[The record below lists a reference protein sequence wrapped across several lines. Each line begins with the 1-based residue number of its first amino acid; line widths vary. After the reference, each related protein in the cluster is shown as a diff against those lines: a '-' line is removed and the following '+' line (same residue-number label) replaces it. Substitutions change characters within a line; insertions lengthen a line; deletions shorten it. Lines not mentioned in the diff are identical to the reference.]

1 MMMMM
6 MMSRRDEMMRC
17 VLMAAFKISVFFLF
31 LNSSLSIF
39 FNSVFVQQFNGLFN
53 DNNGLFNTNNK
64 NSMNTLGDKRRER
77 E

>member
-1 MMMMM
+1 
-6 MMSRRDEMMRC
+6 MMRC

-64 NSMNTLGDKRRER
+64 NSIFNFGRQKERER
-77 E
+77 ERERE

>member
-1 MMMMM
+1 MMMM

-17 VLMAAFKISVFFLF
+17 VLMAAFKSSVFSFFEFLSF
-31 LNSSLSIF
+31 NF

-64 NSMNTLGDKRRER
+64 NRIFTTF
-77 E
+77 